1 MYLATKIHFTSEYH
15 LIPHCFLRN
24 SLNPLFNHHTDLVTM
39 KSHFK
44 IPISDNTLLATF
56 LDRPNRFLV
65 RLVPDDSDRVEEAFL
80 HDPGRLLELL
90 EPGVELLIR
99 RPVPVKGRK
108 AERKTN
114 WDVLAVRQNGN
125 WIIINSSFP
134 NRIARIAIVN
144 GWLPELAGYTTVKSE
159 YPFGHSRLDFLL
171 SREKHPSCLVE
182 VKGVT
187 LAKGEKA
194 LFPDAPTARG
204 ARHLEELI
212 RSVQE
217 GYRAVVLFLVMRDEP
232 VTFSPNADIDPLF
245 TRRLIS
251 AAKCG
256 VEILVYKVQPVL
268 EDHLLSVYLRNPLV
282 TGFS

>member
-1 MYLATKIHFTSEYH
+1 
-15 LIPHCFLRN
+15 
-24 SLNPLFNHHTDLVTM
+24 M